1 MTGTRPTG
9 HTSIRRLIVF
19 TAAILAAAACG
30 QSNNT
35 PEAAADTLT
44 RRQRDSIFSTLRIP
58 GASNIM
64 DATRAADA
72 AAARAAAHDTI
83 G

>member
-1 MTGTRPTG
+1 MA
-9 HTSIRRLIVF
+9 F
-19 TAAILAAAACG
+19 AAVVLGIGACG

-35 PEAAADTLT
+35 AEAAADTLT
-44 RRQRDSIFSTLRIP
+44 LRQRDSIFSSLPIP
-58 GASNIM
+58 GASRIM
-64 DATRAADA
+64 DATRATDA